1 MATFVLVH
9 GSWHGGWCWRK
20 VTPLL
25 RAAGHEVYT
34 PTLTGLG
41 ARAHLLTG
49 GVDLTT
55 HIQDIVSLLFYEDLA
70 EVVLVGHSYAGVV
83 ISGVAARTPER
94 LASLIYLDAYLPME
108 GQSLFDVLS
117 PEEREAGQAALA
129 TGMGLRQPVPPAIL
143 GITDPTMAAW
153 VAARLTPHPFSTYA
167 QAIPV
172 GIPVSAALP
181 RAFIHCT
188 AGPTAPRFATFAQ
201 QARAAGW
208 AVRELATGHDA
219 MLTAPQPLVELLLEL
234 GGLAEPGTGADTQ

>member
-9 GSWHGGWCWRK
+9 GSWHGGWCWREIA
-20 VTPLL
+20 PRL
-25 RAAGHEVYT
+25 RAAGHAVYT
-34 PTLTGLG
+34 PTLSGLG

-55 HIQDIVSLLFYEDLA
+55 HIQDIVTLLFYEDLA
-70 EVVLVGHSYAGVV
+70 EVVLVGHSYAGAV
-83 ISGVAARTPER
+83 ISGVAAHTPDR
-94 LASLIYLDAYLPME
+94 LGSLIYLDAYLPLE

-117 PEEREAGQAALA
+117 TEEREAGKAALA
-129 TGMGLRQPVPPAIL
+129 TGTGLRQPVPPAML

-153 VAARLTPHPFSTYA
+153 VALRLTPHPFRTYA
-167 QAIPV
+167 QPIPV
-172 GIPVSAALP
+172 GSPASAALP

-188 AGPTAPRFATFAQ
+188 VGPTTRRFAPFAQ

-234 GGLAEPGTGADTQ
+234 GGFAEPL

>member
-1 MATFVLVH
+1 
-9 GSWHGGWCWRK
+9 
-20 VTPLL
+20 
-25 RAAGHEVYT
+25 VYT

-41 ARAHLLTG
+41 ARAHLLAG

-83 ISGVAARTPER
+83 ISGVAACTPER
-94 LASLIYLDAYLPME
+94 LASLIYLDAYLPRE

-117 PEEREAGQAALA
+117 AEEQEAGKATLA
-129 TGMGLRQPVPPAIL
+129 TGTGLRQPVPPAVL

-153 VAARLTPHPFSTYA
+153 VTARLTPHPLSTYA
-167 QAIPV
+167 QPV
-172 GIPVSAALP
+172 PIGTPASAALP

-188 AGPTAPRFATFAQ
+188 AGPTTARFAPFAQ

-208 AVRELATGHDA
+208 AVRVGHG
-219 MLTAPQPLVELLLEL
+219 P
-234 GGLAEPGTGADTQ
+234 

>member
-1 MATFVLVH
+1 
-9 GSWHGGWCWRK
+9 
-20 VTPLL
+20 
-25 RAAGHEVYT
+25 
-34 PTLTGLG
+34 
-41 ARAHLLTG
+41 LTG

-55 HIQDIVSLLFYEDLA
+55 HIQDIVSLLFYEDLT

-83 ISGVAARTPER
+83 ISGVAAHTPER

-108 GQSLFDVLS
+108 GQRLFDVLS

-129 TGMGLRQPVPPAIL
+129 TGMGLRQPVPPAVL

-153 VAARLTPHPFSTYA
+153 VAPRLTPHPFRTYT

-172 GIPVSAALP
+172 GTPASAALP

-188 AGPTAPRFATFAQ
+188 AGPTAPRFAPFAQ
-201 QARAAGW
+201 QARAVGW

-234 GGLAEPGTGADTQ
+234 RRLAEPI

>member
-1 MATFVLVH
+1 
-9 GSWHGGWCWRK
+9 
-20 VTPLL
+20 
-25 RAAGHEVYT
+25 VYT

-41 ARAHLLTG
+41 ARAYLLAG

-55 HIQDIVSLLFYEDLA
+55 HIQDIVGLLFYEDLA

-94 LASLIYLDAYLPME
+94 LACLIYLDAYLPMT

-117 PEEREAGQAALA
+117 AEEREAGQAALA
-129 TGMGLRQPVPPAIL
+129 TGMGLRQPVPPAVL
-143 GITDPTMAAW
+143 GIADPTMAAW
-153 VAARLTPHPFSTYA
+153 VAARLTPHPFRTYA
-167 QAIPV
+167 QPLPV
-172 GIPVSAALP
+172 GAQASAALP

-188 AGPTAPRFATFAQ
+188 AGPTTPRFAPFAQ

-234 GGLAEPGTGADTQ
+234 GGLA

>member
-1 MATFVLVH
+1 MVTFVLVH

-20 VTPLL
+20 VIPLF
-25 RAAGHEVYT
+25 RAAGHAVYT

-108 GQSLFDVLS
+108 GRSLFDACPQRS
-117 PEEREAGQAALA
+117 GRRAKPRWPLA
-129 TGMGLRQPVPPAIL
+129 WG
-143 GITDPTMAAW
+143 
-153 VAARLTPHPFSTYA
+153 
-167 QAIPV
+167 
-172 GIPVSAALP
+172 SASQCL
-181 RAFIHCT
+181 
-188 AGPTAPRFATFAQ
+188 Q
-201 QARAAGW
+201 QS
-208 AVRELATGHDA
+208 
-219 MLTAPQPLVELLLEL
+219 
-234 GGLAEPGTGADTQ
+234 

>member
-9 GSWHGGWCWRK
+9 GSWHGGWCWRE
-20 VTPLL
+20 VVPHL
-25 RAAGHEVYT
+25 RAPGHAVYT

-70 EVVLVGHSYAGVV
+70 EVVLVGHSYAGAV

-94 LASLIYLDAYLPME
+94 LAFLIYLDAYLPLE

-117 PEEREAGQAALA
+117 AEEREAGQAALA
-129 TGMGLRQPVPPAIL
+129 TGLGLRPPVPPAVL
-143 GITDPTMAAW
+143 GITDPTMAVW
-153 VAARLTPHPFSTYA
+153 VAARLTPHPFRTYA
-167 QAIPV
+167 QPLPV
-172 GIPVSAALP
+172 GTSASATLP

-188 AGPTAPRFATFAQ
+188 AGPTTPRFAPFAQ

-208 AVRELATGHDA
+208 AVRELATGHNA
-219 MLTAPQPLVELLLEL
+219 MLTAPQPLGELLLEL
-234 GGLAEPGTGADTQ
+234 AGPA